1 MKKAKIS
8 DIMLLKKQLKGIK
21 LTEMYVIYI
30 YNYIITPSTHDI
42 TTLNM
47 ISYLPVNSKFLFV
60 FDTTKFLAI
69 RSFFLFKM
77 SFLLLFF

>member
-30 YNYIITPSTHDI
+30 YNYIITQSTHDI

-47 ISYLPVNSKFLFV
+47 ISYLPVNS
-60 FDTTKFLAI
+60 
-69 RSFFLFKM
+69 
-77 SFLLLFF
+77 

>member
-30 YNYIITPSTHDI
+30 YNYIITPSSHDI

-47 ISYLPVNSKFLFV
+47 ISYLPVNS
-60 FDTTKFLAI
+60 
-69 RSFFLFKM
+69 
-77 SFLLLFF
+77 